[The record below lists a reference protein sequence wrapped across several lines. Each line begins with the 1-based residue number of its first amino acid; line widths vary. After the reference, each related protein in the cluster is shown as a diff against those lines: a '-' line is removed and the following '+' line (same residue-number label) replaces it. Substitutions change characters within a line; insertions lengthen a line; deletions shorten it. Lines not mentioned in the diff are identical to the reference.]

1 LPGTPIWGRL
11 ILATS
16 ENQKEGFVSNPD
28 LSFLVGKRG
37 KALSLLRPAGIAI
50 IEGKRYD
57 VVSEGEFIQKDEE
70 VEVTEVIGSKIIV
83 KRLS

>member
-1 LPGTPIWGRL
+1 
-11 ILATS
+11 
-16 ENQKEGFVSNPD
+16 